1 MKKNSNKANNAGKQI
16 VSNSQNGQNKA
27 KNCGNKQGPENCG
40 R

>member
-1 MKKNSNKANNAGKQI
+1 MKKNSKYQNNAGKQN
-16 VSNSQNGQNKA
+16 VRNSQKGQNKA